1 MLVVP
6 PGIPTLRR
14 GVELMVGCLYAIHLF
29 IDTFRCWNLKDFLL
43 FLVVGRGAIIGRVDG
58 SRLEFIHFPN

>member
-1 MLVVP
+1 MLAIP
-6 PGIPTLRR
+6 PGIPTLSR

-58 SRLEFIHFPN
+58 SMLEFIHFPN